1 MKVWISL
8 CRVKYF
14 DSCCALTKSLEMTAE
29 NAAQAFYVRELE
41 QELRQLNRTD
51 YLFKSDGDPEQCFK
65 MIESIRRENI
75 YPHPSSECSPACQAR
90 GILGDIV

>member
-1 MKVWISL
+1 
-8 CRVKYF
+8 
-14 DSCCALTKSLEMTAE
+14 MTAE
-29 NAAQAFYVRELE
+29 NAVQAFYVGEPE

-51 YLFKSDGDPEQCFK
+51 YLFKNDGDREHCFE

-90 GILGDIV
+90 GIPGDIVGICNYFVCL